1 MRVCCGGKYLP
12 LRDKYP
18 PSVFATVANTN
29 LRSKNPHIVANTH
42 INLTLS
48 LSLSLS
54 LSLLSYKNYVLLNG
68 LTRSLSKAS
77 QKAT

>member
-1 MRVCCGGKYLP
+1 MLTYVL
-12 LRDKYP
+12 
-18 PSVFATVANTN
+18 ATVANTN
-29 LRSKNPHIVANTH
+29 LRSKYLPVGICYGSKYPLIIANTH
-42 INLTLS
+42 INPTP
-48 LSLSLS
+48 SLSLS